1 MDDATI
7 RILTNKQHT
16 IMTTLATISTT
27 GMNMMTINNMT
38 ATRMATILDRTQD
51 AIMAVGKAMMIENLK
66 TKMANGIAHFAFKK
80 TDGSIR
86 EAWGTIQENIA
97 AAKTNGKGVSREDYA
112 TCAFIDVED
121 GMKWKSFRWESLFWV
136 E

>member
-1 MDDATI
+1 MDDTTI
-7 RILTNKQHT
+7 RILTTKIYT
-16 IMTTLATISTT
+16 TMTTLATINNT

-51 AIMAVGKAMMIENLK
+51 AIMAVGKSMMIETLK

-80 TDGSIR
+80 KDGSIR

-97 AAKTNGKGVSREDYA
+97 AAKTNGNGISREYYK
-112 TCAFIDVED
+112 TTAFFDIEK
-121 GMKWKSFRWESLFWV
+121 GEWKSFRWESLIWI

>member
-1 MDDATI
+1 
-7 RILTNKQHT
+7 
-16 IMTTLATISTT
+16 MTTLATISNT

-66 TKMANGIAHFAFKK
+66 TKMANGVAHFAFKK
-80 TDGSIR
+80 KDGSIR
-86 EAWGTIQENIA
+86 ECFGTIQANIA
-97 AAKTNGKGVSREDYA
+97 AAKTNGNGISRECYK
-112 TCAFIDVED
+112 TTAFFDIEK
-121 GMKWKSFRWESLFWV
+121 GEWRSFRWESLYWV

>member
-66 TKMANGIAHFAFKK
+66 TKMANGVAHFAFAKK
-80 TDGSIR
+80 DGSIR

-97 AAKTNGKGVSREDYA
+97 AAKTNGNGISREYYK
-112 TCAFIDVED
+112 TTAFFDIEK
-121 GMKWKSFRWESLFWV
+121 GEWRSCRWESILWV

>member
-1 MDDATI
+1 MDDKTV
-7 RILTNKQHT
+7 ILTTKIHT
-16 IMTTLATISTT
+16 TMTTLATINNKGLNS
-27 GMNMMTINNMT
+27 MTVNNMT

-66 TKMANGIAHFAFKK
+66 TKMANGIAHFAFAKK
-80 TDGSIR
+80 DGSIR

-97 AAKTNGKGVSREDYA
+97 AAKTNGNGVSREHYKT
-112 TCAFIDVED
+112 TCFFDIEK
-121 GMKWKSFRWESLFWV
+121 GEWRSFRWESLLWV

>member
-1 MDDATI
+1 
-7 RILTNKQHT
+7 
-16 IMTTLATISTT
+16 MTTLATINNT
-27 GMNMMTINNMT
+27 GINSMTVNNMT

-80 TDGSIR
+80 KDGSIR

-97 AAKTNGKGVSREDYA
+97 AAKTNGNGISREYYK
-112 TCAFIDVED
+112 TTAFFDIEK
-121 GMKWKSFRWESLFWV
+121 GEWKSFRWESILWI

>member
-7 RILTNKQHT
+7 RILTKKQHT

-38 ATRMATILDRTQD
+38 ATRMATILGRTQD

-80 TDGSIR
+80 KDGSIR

-97 AAKTNGKGVSREDYA
+97 AAKTNGNGVSREDYA

>member
-16 IMTTLATISTT
+16 IMTTLVTISTT

-66 TKMANGIAHFAFKK
+66 TKMANGVAHFAFAKK
-80 TDGSIR
+80 DGSIR

-97 AAKTNGKGVSREDYA
+97 AAKTNGNGISREYYK
-112 TCAFIDVED
+112 TTAFFDIEK
-121 GMKWKSFRWESLFWV
+121 GEWRSFRWESLLWV